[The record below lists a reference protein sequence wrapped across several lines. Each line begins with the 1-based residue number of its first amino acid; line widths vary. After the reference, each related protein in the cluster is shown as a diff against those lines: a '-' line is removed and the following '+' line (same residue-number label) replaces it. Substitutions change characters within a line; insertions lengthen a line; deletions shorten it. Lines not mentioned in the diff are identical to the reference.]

1 MLILVVNMAGGRGQA
16 EIRTSSPE
24 DRDDGKVLSLIP
36 EEVKII
42 KKDRVGLD
50 G

>member
-1 MLILVVNMAGGRGQA
+1 MTGGRGEA
-16 EIRTSSPE
+16 EIRTSDPVI
-24 DRDDGKVLSLIP
+24 DIGKELSLIP

-42 KKDRVGLD
+42 KKDRIGLD

>member
-1 MLILVVNMAGGRGQA
+1 MGGGRGEA
-16 EIRTSSPE
+16 EIRTSNPE
-24 DRDDGKVLSLIP
+24 DREDGKVLSLIP

-42 KKDRVGLD
+42 KKDRVDLD